1 MSKVKIQG
9 SASGS
14 AVYTLTTGSTSTD
27 RTITLPDGTGT
38 LLTTDGDGSSL
49 TGVGVDGISSSA
61 DATAITIDSSENVGI
76 GVTPESWHTS
86 YTALQFAG
94 NGGLSGWGNQQAGA
108 AIFLSQNSYVDP
120 TNWKYISTD
129 EASRYEQVNGTHTF
143 SVAPSGT
150 ADAAISW
157 TDALEITNDGR
168 GLSQFTAKGWINF
181 NGTGTIAARDS
192 HNVSSITDN
201 DTGDYTVTWSNNFTG
216 TGNTYAVVGAGGRGN
231 SILQSALAVIS
242 QNSTS
247 VRFGTSHT
255 NGTAVDSNY
264 CNIATFGD

>member
-1 MSKVKIQG
+1 M
-9 SASGS
+9 
-14 AVYTLTTGSTSTD
+14 
-27 RTITLPDGTGT
+27 TGT
-38 LLTTDGDGSSL
+38 LTNFTS
-49 TGVGVDGISSSA
+49 TGIDDNA

-76 GVTPESWHTS
+76 GTTTPSNTFVVNKDKSGSWIAVLGNTNSSNGYGVKVQGGDSSSGNVAFRVTDYNDTS
-86 YTALQFAG
+86 VLDVKA
-94 NGGLSGWGNQQAGA
+94 
-108 AIFLSQNSYVDP
+108 
-120 TNWKYISTD
+120 
-129 EASRYEQVNGTHTF
+129 
-143 SVAPSGT
+143 
-150 ADAAISW
+150 
-157 TDALEITNDGR
+157 DGR

-181 NGTGTIAARDS
+181 NGTGTISTRDS